1 MIQSNDFAI
10 IFFIEKQLFYKV
22 SVYTDDIYFFSDDE
36 NRRKNKNKFKIN
48 RKNECKRIDEILK
61 FFEKLNAFTLIT
73 FHSHTHLKNFRALR
87 PQKNS
92 SINNMNTLRR
102 NIFLKEET
110 VFFENMIIFEAV
122 QIFIVCEFRR
132 IVF

>member
-1 MIQSNDFAI
+1 MIQNNDFAI
-10 IFFIEKQLFYKV
+10 IFFIEKQFFYKI

-61 FFEKLNAFTLIT
+61 FFEKFNAFTLIT
-73 FHSHTHLKNFRALR
+73 FHSHTHLKSFRTLR
-87 PQKNS
+87 SQKNS
-92 SINNMNTLRR
+92 SINNINTLRR
-102 NIFLKEET
+102 NIFLKKEAI
-110 VFFENMIIFEAV
+110 FFENIIIFETI
-122 QIFIVCEFRR
+122 QTFIVCEFRK